1 MLLSWLIVD
10 GGNQTDGGNK
20 AKLVLVW
27 LSSFLYRLLDISAVK
42 TKWGG
47 WGKISFHQSL
57 LCNVQLG
64 VQAAIPPGTK

>member
-10 GGNQTDGGNK
+10 GRNQTDSGNH
-20 AKLVLVW
+20 AKLVLVQ
-27 LSSFLYRLLDISAVK
+27 LSSFLCSLLGVSAVK

-47 WGKISFHQSL
+47 WGKISFPWSL

-64 VQAAIPPGTK
+64 VQAAVPSGTE